1 MKQKGYT
8 EALTLGFLT
17 KWYDSI
23 INFLGFG
30 KRYYVKITEHIQPK
44 NQDRILDV
52 GTGTANLAIAIKRKY
67 PKIKITGIDP
77 DRKILEIANRKVKKE
92 GLDIELVN
100 VPAQKLP
107 FASESFD
114 FVVSSLTIH
123 HIPKLFKNEAFS
135 EMKRVLKKNG
145 TILIVD
151 FGIPKNIYVNVISF
165 VLSLLEDVGPNRGG
179 LIPNTL
185 SDLGFKDIQE
195 VESKFGM
202 ISFYKAKKY

>member
-1 MKQKGYT
+1 MKQRDYT
-8 EALTLGFLT
+8 QALTLGFLT

-23 INFLGFG
+23 VNFLGFG
-30 KRYYVKITEHIQPK
+30 KRYYAKVINYIDPK
-44 NQDRILDV
+44 TQNRVLDV

-67 PKIKITGIDP
+67 PKIKIIGIDP
-77 DRKILEIANRKVKKE
+77 DKKILEIAKRKIKKE

-107 FASESFD
+107 FSSESFD

-123 HIPKLFKNEAFS
+123 HIPKLFKRGAFS

-145 TILIVD
+145 AILIVD
-151 FGIPKNIYVNVISF
+151 FGVPKNILANVVSF
-165 VLSLLEDVGPNRGG
+165 ILSLIEDVGPNRKG
-179 LIPNTL
+179 LIPRALN
-185 SDLGFKDIQE
+185 DLGFKDIQE
-195 VESKFGM
+195 VEDKFGL